1 MAILVMSIKHEL
13 FPYIANVDD
22 PKEVWNMLKI
32 LYDLTTQLIIVGK
45 ENLFHVHTKTTHVS
59 NFLKEIVTQ
68 LARTGEIIPNCK
80 IVQVILN
87 AIPFSHESFVQTMT
101 VLDTFPFLD
110 KLTSKNLLEK

>member
-1 MAILVMSIKHEL
+1 MSIKHEL

-59 NFLKEIVTQ
+59 NFLKEIKEIVTQ
-68 LARTGEIIPNCK
+68 LARTREIILSCK

-101 VLDTFPFLD
+101 ILDTFPFLD